1 MASVE
6 TFEDLFEKSLRDIY
20 DAEKQHTKALPKMLK
35 KVHHPELKEAFRKHL
50 DETER
55 QVERLEQMFEILE
68 IKGKGERC
76 EAAQGLVQEAQE
88 TMSEVEDPQ
97 IRDAGIIAAAQALEH
112 YEIAHYGT
120 LIAWAQKLGER
131 EVVKLLQET
140 LREEHAAN
148 QLLNQLAEQT
158 INEEAMEAGDED
170 MDEEGEEHDD
180 EMREDDGDEMHAGG
194 MEAGGD
200 DEEERGRK
208 SGGQRGQQGGQRR
221 EPPSRR
227 PKQAASRGQQGSGR
241 QQGSND
247 NGGRHAGGNG
257 NGGSKQAKGRQGGAD
272 DLKQREY
279 KDAQGRTRYH
289 TRAYMRSHAK
299 G

>member
-35 KVHHPELKEAFRKHL
+35 KVHHPELKEAFQKHL
-50 DETER
+50 EETER

-88 TMSEVEDPQ
+88 TMSEVDDPQ
-97 IRDAGIIAAAQALEH
+97 IRDAGIIAAAQALKH

-120 LIAWAQKLGER
+120 LIAWAQKLNER

-170 MDEEGEEHDD
+170 TGEEGEEHGED
-180 EMREDDGDEMHAGG
+180 MHEDDGEAMRAGG
-194 MEAGGD
+194 MEE
-200 DEEERGRK
+200 DEDEVDEERGR
-208 SGGQRGQQGGQRR
+208 QRRGQGGERRQPPSPR
-221 EPPSRR
+221 EPR
-227 PKQAASRGQQGSGR
+227 QAASRGQQKGSRQQGRNGNGGR
-241 QQGSND
+241 QQG
-247 NGGRHAGGNG
+247 GRNG
-257 NGGSKQAKGRQGGAD
+257 NGGSKQAKGGGAD

-289 TRAYMRSHAK
+289 TRAYMRQHAK